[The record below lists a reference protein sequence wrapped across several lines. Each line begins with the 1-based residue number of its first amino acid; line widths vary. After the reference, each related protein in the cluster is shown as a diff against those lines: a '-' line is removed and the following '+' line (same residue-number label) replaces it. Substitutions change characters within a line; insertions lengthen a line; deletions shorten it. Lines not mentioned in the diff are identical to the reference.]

1 MQTVILNS
9 DSKTDLKLLLDLAK
23 KIGIKS
29 RVLSE
34 TEMEEIGLANSIR
47 LGRTKEYIDTTAFI
61 KKLRK

>member
-9 DSKTDLKLLLDLAK
+9 DSKADIKLLLDLAK

-34 TEMEEIGLANSIR
+34 TEIEEIGLVNSIR
-47 LGRTKEYIDTTAFI
+47 LGRTNKYVDTENYIQ
-61 KKLRK
+61 KLRK